1 MVRKFENEL
10 RTRATLLNRLKDLG
24 DGDSWEQ
31 FFNVYWRLIYGVAR
45 KAGLDNGEAMDVVQ
59 ETMAAVARHM
69 PDFKYDPAIGSFKGW
84 LLNMA
89 RWRITDQL
97 RKRGPLK
104 RHRSPAHGDANS
116 DTLGRIPDERLDLSA
131 IWEADWQNNL
141 FEAALENVKP
151 RLEPEKF
158 QIFDF
163 YVNKEWSVKK
173 VAETFKVSEN
183 VVYLVKSRVT
193 ELLREEVRRLESEVT

>member
-24 DGDSWEQ
+24 DKDSWEQ
-31 FFNVYWRLIYGVAR
+31 FFDVYWRLIYGVAR

-69 PDFKYDPAIGSFKGW
+69 PGFKYNPAIGSFKGW

-104 RHRSPAHGDANS
+104 RRRSAAHGDANS
-116 DTLGRIPDERLDLSA
+116 DTLGRIPDERLDLNA

-141 FEAALENVKP
+141 LAAALENVKP

-193 ELLREEVRRLESEVT
+193 ELLREEVRRLENEVT

>member
-69 PDFKYDPAIGSFKGW
+69 PGFKYDPAIGSFKGW

-104 RHRSPAHGDANS
+104 RHRSRTHGDAIS
-116 DTLGRIPDERLDLSA
+116 DTLGRIPDERLDLNA

-141 FEAALENVKP
+141 FEAALENVKL

-193 ELLREEVRRLESEVT
+193 GLLREEVRRLENEVT